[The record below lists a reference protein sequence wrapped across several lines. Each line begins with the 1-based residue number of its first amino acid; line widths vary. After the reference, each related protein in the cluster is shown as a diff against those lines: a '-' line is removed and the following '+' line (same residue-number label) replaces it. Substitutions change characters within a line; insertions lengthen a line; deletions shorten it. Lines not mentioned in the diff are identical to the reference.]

1 MIPQI
6 SICIVTGR
14 RDATLDACL
23 LSLLAQRDA
32 PAHELLVCA
41 EGDPGVAEVVHH
53 RFPGAQVAYVD
64 RALPGAARNVLIE
77 RARGELLLFL
87 DDDVTVDP
95 ELLARLGR
103 LAAEHPDVGV
113 FGGPNDTPE
122 QSSRFQFVQ
131 GAALAS
137 IVGSGPVRRRYG
149 AHPRGMADERYFTL
163 CNLAVRREVM
173 VPFAAD
179 LVCAE
184 ENDVLEE
191 LAHRGVPML
200 YDPELVA
207 YHDRR
212 STHRG
217 FAQQM
222 FKYGRGRGQV
232 SARRPREVQ
241 PAFFVPTGLLA
252 YLLTVPVLTLW
263 LGPLAFVGLAAYLLV
278 VAAGAARIAVTLRR
292 PTELALAFWLLVVM
306 HVCYG
311 AGLAR
316 GVTSRRGGAASAQ
329 AQAWHG
335 PEVAQVLGQSVDAV
349 QATLARAV
357 EAFPAPEVAP
367 AAVDDACP

>member
-1 MIPQI
+1 MVPQI

-14 RDATLDACL
+14 RDAILDACL
-23 LSLLAQRDA
+23 VSLLEQREA

-41 EGDPGVAEVVHH
+41 EGDAGVAEVVHR
-53 RFPGAQVAYVD
+53 RFPGAQVAFVD

-95 ELLARLGR
+95 YLLARLGR
-103 LAAEHPDVGV
+103 LASEHPEVGV

-122 QSSRFQFVQ
+122 ESTRFQFVQ

-149 AHPRGMADERYFTL
+149 AHPRSMADERYFTL

-173 VPFAAD
+173 VPFADD

-191 LAHRGVPML
+191 LSHRNIPML

-207 YHDRR
+207 FHERR

-232 SARRPREVQ
+232 SARRPREMQ
-241 PAFFVPTGLLA
+241 LPFLVPTLLLS
-252 YLLTVPVLTLW
+252 YLVAVPGLTVLF
-263 LGPLAFVGLAAYLLV
+263 GPPALLGLAAYLV
-278 VAAGAARIAVTLRR
+278 VVLAGATRIATTLRR
-292 PTELALAFWLLVVM
+292 PTELPLAFWLIVVM

-311 AGLAR
+311 AGFVR
-316 GVTSRRGGAASAQ
+316 GVTSRRGGEPSAQ

-335 PEVAQVLGQSVDAV
+335 PEVAHVLGHSMGQ
-349 QATLARAV
+349 T
-357 EAFPAPEVAP
+357 VAP
-367 AAVDDACP
+367 AMPAPVVPAVEVARTAADDVRL